1 MSNYTTE
8 AKKPV
13 NSLRNYLDTQTKLS
27 VQFTSRKLAL
37 AISLLRKHS
46 SLTYAE
52 IAKGLE
58 LTSGA
63 SARVL
68 EERYGGQQ

>member
-8 AKKPV
+8 DKKQV
-13 NSLRNYLDTQTKLS
+13 KTLRNYLDTQTKLS
-27 VQFTSRKLAL
+27 VQFVSHKLAL

-46 SLTYAE
+46 PLTYAE

-58 LTSGA
+58 LTSSA
-63 SARVL
+63 SAKML